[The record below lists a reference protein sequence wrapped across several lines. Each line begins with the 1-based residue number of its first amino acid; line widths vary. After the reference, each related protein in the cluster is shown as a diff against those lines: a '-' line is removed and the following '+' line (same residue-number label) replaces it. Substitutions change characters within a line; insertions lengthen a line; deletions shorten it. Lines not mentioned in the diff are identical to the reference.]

1 MSGAGRSVPRER
13 LAYALLLYLDQRGG
27 DTVGLRRSDIRG
39 GAVRLVQQKGDR
51 KGKERKEMVIP
62 IHPAL
67 DRAIKAGPTKGIYL
81 IGDKAGRPIKR
92 KALTDLIKRAA
103 KGAGLPPDC
112 VPHGLRKA
120 LQRKLAEHGATT
132 KQMQA
137 VSGHATLD
145 EVERYSR
152 EAEQARLARDAI
164 ARLPDE
170 G

>member
-1 MSGAGRSVPRER
+1 
-13 LAYALLLYLDQRGG
+13 
-27 DTVGLRRSDIRG
+27 
-39 GAVRLVQQKGDR
+39 
-51 KGKERKEMVIP
+51 
-62 IHPAL
+62 
-67 DRAIKAGPTKGIYL
+67 
-81 IGDKAGRPIKR
+81 
-92 KALTDLIKRAA
+92 LIKRAA